1 MSLAS
6 TIREI
11 KNIEQINCPHC
22 TVLALFN
29 FSTPKAVPTV
39 EIREAQCQG
48 CGGIIVQIRKVSYD
62 LAPKSPF
69 GGFKSTKNAQD
80 WEMVWPKE
88 RIICS
93 DIRIPQEIR
102 EDLNRACTIVDI
114 SPDAA
119 AALIRRSLERLLRKY
134 LILSGRD
141 LEALITN
148 SKEMLHP
155 RVFAVLDAVR
165 KTGNFGAHLKEDAQ
179 TQEVFY
185 VEKEEAQMA
194 LKAVLDLAIEWFI
207 HTIEAEEFL
216 QNVESKTQRTR
227 KNHKA

>member
-1 MSLAS
+1 MSIAS
-6 TIREI
+6 TIREM
-11 KNIEQINCPHC
+11 KNIEQLNCPHC

-29 FSTPKAVPTV
+29 FSTPKAASTV

-48 CGGIIVQIRKVSYD
+48 CGGVIVQIRNVSYE
-62 LAPKSPF
+62 LIPKSPF
-69 GGFKSTKNAQD
+69 GGFKSAKNAQD

-88 RIICS
+88 RVICR
-93 DIRIPQEIR
+93 DVRIPQEIR

-119 AALIRRSLERLLRKY
+119 AGLIRRSLERLLRKY
-134 LILSGRD
+134 LTLSGRD
-141 LEALITN
+141 LDTLITN

-179 TQEVFY
+179 TQEIFY

-207 HTIEAEEFL
+207 HRTEAEEFL

-227 KNHKA
+227 KNHTA